1 MLNIGNSVSTKSRI
15 NFNPLRIKGCRM
27 WYDFMDP
34 TFIFSDAGVTNV
46 NHNDAIYRI
55 HNKAFF
61 CQDSTT
67 ATESLGSYL
76 EQATSQRRPIWKK
89 DVGADF
95 SAAAGGESF
104 LLSNSGAGGVS
115 GSGGSGVFSQLEMK
129 NSNFTLFMVLTS
141 DTTNFTAADIVFGLG
156 GPDSNDLI
164 QLTLKS
170 NPGNFI
176 ISLNSGGGLGP
187 KVSNNTLTDVA
198 MPAEKRLF
206 TLNST
211 GALANAFYRSGR
223 TSLNSTAAVNA
234 TTTNRDFSSAL
245 SQLVLGDA
253 TTPANSFLHK
263 YQEVIMYSD
272 ALSRDDAYEVEKYLM
287 QKHDLA
293 INNSR
298 T

>member
-1 MLNIGNSVSTKSRI
+1 MLGIAGSISNKENDS
-15 NFNPLRIKGCRM
+15 FNPLRLKGCRL

-61 CQDSTT
+61 CQ
-67 ATESLGSYL
+67 ESSLALKALGSYI
-76 EQATSQRRPIWKK
+76 EQGTASRRPIWKK
-89 DVGADF
+89 DDGASF
-95 SAAAGGESF
+95 AAASGGESF
-104 LLSNSGAGGVS
+104 LLGNSGIGGVS
-115 GSGGSGVFSQLEMK
+115 GSGGSGVFSNLQMK

-141 DTTNFTAADIVFGLG
+141 DSTNFTAPDTVFSLQ

-164 QLTLKS
+164 QLTLKA

-176 ISLNSGGGLGP
+176 VSLNSGGGLGP
-187 KVSNNTLTDVA
+187 KVSNNTVTDVA

-234 TTTNRDFSSAL
+234 TTSDRAFASAL
-245 SQLVLGDA
+245 SALCLGDSS
-253 TTPANSFLHK
+253 TPANSFMHT
-263 YQEVIMYSD
+263 YQEIIMYSD

-287 QKHDLA
+287 HKHNLA
-293 INNSR
+293 IHNSR